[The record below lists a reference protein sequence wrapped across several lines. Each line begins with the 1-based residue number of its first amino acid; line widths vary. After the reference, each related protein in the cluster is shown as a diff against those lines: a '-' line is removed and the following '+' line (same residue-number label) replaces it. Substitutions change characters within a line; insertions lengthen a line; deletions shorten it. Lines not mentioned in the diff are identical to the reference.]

1 LTRRING
8 TNSSLMVGT
17 MARVSVAYP
26 SLSRSEVVER
36 QREGRIRSEGKLPI
50 SRMILFGSYARG
62 RYTAGRDVVV
72 VYGGSERYDA
82 YKVVMNEVRVPR
94 LEPRVYIICR

>member
-1 LTRRING
+1 
-8 TNSSLMVGT
+8 M
-17 MARVSVAYP
+17 
-26 SLSRSEVVER
+26 
-36 QREGRIRSEGKLPI
+36 EGKLPI

-62 RYTAGRDVVV
+62 RYTAGSNAVV
-72 VYGGSERYDA
+72 VYGGSESYDA